1 MTQQTEAI
9 QASLELVRN
18 KPLVLA
24 ERFFDRLFR
33 EHPRFRSVF
42 EGVDAAG
49 RQRLALSALTLTA
62 EFSRAPGQVN
72 QYVHRLAQR
81 HIDYG
86 AKPEDLKPFIN
97 TLLLTI
103 AELSGETWT
112 HEAALAWRRAGERV
126 GATMAQVVGQP
137 SDTARLARA
146 RTD

>member
-1 MTQQTEAI
+1 MEQTEAI

-42 EGVDAAG
+42 EGVDATD
-49 RQRLALSALTLTA
+49 RERVALSALTLTA
-62 EFSRAPGQVN
+62 EFSRAPGQMER
-72 QYVHRLAQR
+72 YLRRLAQR

-86 AKPEDLKPFIN
+86 ARPDDLKPFVN
-97 TLLLTI
+97 TLLMTI

-112 HEAALAWRRAGERV
+112 HEAALAWRRAGERI
-126 GATMAQVVGQP
+126 GATMAEVVGQP
-137 SDTARLARA
+137 SDTARLART
-146 RTD
+146 RSD